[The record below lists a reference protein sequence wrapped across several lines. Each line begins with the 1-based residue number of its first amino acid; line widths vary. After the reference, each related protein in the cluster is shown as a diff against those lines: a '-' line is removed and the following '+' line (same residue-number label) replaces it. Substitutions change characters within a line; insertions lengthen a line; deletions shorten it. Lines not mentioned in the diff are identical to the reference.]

1 MVFLT
6 KSYLDLFRNAS
17 DSVKMMG
24 DRKSSL
30 NSSPIIVAISG
41 ADSNCRKL
49 VPESSCKHGHS
60 LKLSELILS
69 IILLWRGMPS
79 LPGNQVWIHP
89 PLAFHILCQYLFII
103 VLSSCRVG
111 IHINSCLQLFF
122 FFLQSLETQVSIF
135 PGFDLWLRYFSSAM
149 AHVLSLS
156 NRRALGNFQLWN

>member
-103 VLSSCRVG
+103 VLSSCRVR

-122 FFLQSLETQVSIF
+122 FTVTGNTSFNFPWFWFMIKIFLLCNGSCIVTF
-135 PGFDLWLRYFSSAM
+135 
-149 AHVLSLS
+149 
-156 NRRALGNFQLWN
+156 